1 MVTCCQR
8 IKDLTHMFENGYD
21 HVMNE
26 IHIGYDGRVIY
37 HGRLIEELHFRY
49 CPYCGY
55 SFPDYVVVGEG
66 AEL

>member
-1 MVTCCQR
+1 
-8 IKDLTHMFENGYD
+8 
-21 HVMNE
+21 MNE